1 MARRSPVRDAVRDLL
16 ARDPRAWLIEELV
29 EEVRR
34 GRRHANASSVF
45 RAVVALER
53 DGTAHRVDLGDG
65 RQRFESRRDHHEHIR
80 CERCGSVADV
90 EGCLVD
96 GAAAQVGRMTG
107 FDVTGH
113 RLVLLG
119 ICQECQRRR
128 LEELQGQ
135 LAELNAERPRL

>member
-16 ARDPRAWLIEELV
+16 AAGGHRAWLIEELV
-29 EEVRR
+29 DEVRR
-34 GRRHANASSVF
+34 ERRHANASSVF

-80 CERCGSVADV
+80 CERCGSVADI

-96 GAAAQVGRMTG
+96 GAAVQVQRMTG
-107 FDVTGH
+107 FEVTGH

-119 ICQECQRRR
+119 ICPKCQRQRR
-128 LEELQGQ
+128 VELQGQ
-135 LAELNAERPRL
+135 LAELNAGACP